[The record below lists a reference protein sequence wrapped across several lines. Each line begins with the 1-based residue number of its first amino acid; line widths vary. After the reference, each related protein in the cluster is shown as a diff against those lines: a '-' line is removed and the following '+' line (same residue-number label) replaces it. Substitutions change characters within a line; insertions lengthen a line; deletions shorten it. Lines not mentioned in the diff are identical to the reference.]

1 MNLNDYIIKKNC
13 TMRNY
18 GYGNTIKSFSEI
30 NSSDFTSQLFDNIK
44 KEIENKSKE
53 YILGVDEEEYKAY
66 LIDRYSLEPLTIDY
80 ESEVIDEPR
89 VSKEP
94 VEDRFHRGKHQIDVF
109 NFTVRY
115 NFIGSSMLFR
125 VKPSLWTITYAEIY
139 VNEQN
144 NTVSFSFQIYR
155 KDVEEFQRTKSD
167 FQRDAFANLENTNQV
182 AANWMQSLPG
192 TVNSLFQKQKNKYLQ
207 ENDFFTA
214 INVKV
219 NKDTTSVFTA
229 PTIKKKIIP
238 QPMVSKHKEFSSEPM
253 MAKEMYDD
261 ILKVIYDFGKS
272 MEKRPST
279 YKDKDEEGIR
289 DQFLLV
295 LETRYDSTTAT
306 GETFN
311 KDGKT
316 DIILKYA
323 KDGSN
328 LFVAECKFWHGA
340 SEYHRAISQL
350 FDRYLTWRDSKTA
363 LILFVSNKDF
373 TNVID
378 TIKRE
383 TPNHPYF
390 LKSTGIRG
398 ETSFSF
404 HFHLP
409 QDKNKIV
416 FLEIIAF
423 HYVK

>member
-1 MNLNDYIIKKNC
+1 
-13 TMRNY
+13 MRGY

-30 NSSDFTSQLFDNIK
+30 SNFDFTKQLSDKIK
-44 KEIENKSKE
+44 SEIEGKGKE
-53 YILGVDEEEYKAY
+53 YILGVDEEEFKAY
-66 LIDRYSLEPLTIDY
+66 LIDHYSLEPLTIDY
-80 ESEVIDEPR
+80 NSETVDEPT
-89 VSKEP
+89 VSKEW
-94 VEDRFHRGKHQIDVF
+94 VEDRLYREKYQTEVF
-109 NFTVRY
+109 SFTIRY
-115 NFIGSSMLFR
+115 KFTGSSVLFR
-125 VKPSLWTITYAEIY
+125 VKPSTWTMTSADIY

-144 NTVSFSFQIYR
+144 NTVSFSFKLYK
-155 KDVEEFQRTKSD
+155 KDPEEFKRTKSD
-167 FQRDAFANLENTNQV
+167 FQRRAFTNLGNTNQV
-182 AANWMQSLPG
+182 ATSWMQALPG
-192 TVNSLFQKQKNKYLQ
+192 TVNSLFQQQKNKYLQ

-229 PTIKKKIIP
+229 PTIKKKVIP
-238 QPMVSKHKEFSSEPM
+238 QPAVSKNKEFSSEPM

-261 ILKVIYDFGKS
+261 ILKVIYDLGKS
-272 MEKRPST
+272 MEKKPST

-311 KDGKT
+311 RGGKT

-340 SEYHRAISQL
+340 SEFHKAISQL
-350 FDRYLTWRDSKTA
+350 FDRYLTWRDSKAA
-363 LILFVSNKDF
+363 LMLFVTNKDF

-378 TIKRE
+378 IIKKE

-390 LKSTGIRG
+390 LKSTGTRG

-404 HFHLP
+404 NFHLP
-409 QDKNKIV
+409 QDKDKVV

-423 HYVK
+423 HYDK